1 MIVLPVRLQR
11 HRILPDA
18 QAIINIVEGGTVPDN
33 VYHKMISFDFVP
45 DLTLVP

>member
-1 MIVLPVRLQR
+1 MLLR

-18 QAIINIVEGGTVPDN
+18 QAIISIVEGGEVPDN
-33 VYHKMISFDFVP
+33 AYHRMISFDFVP